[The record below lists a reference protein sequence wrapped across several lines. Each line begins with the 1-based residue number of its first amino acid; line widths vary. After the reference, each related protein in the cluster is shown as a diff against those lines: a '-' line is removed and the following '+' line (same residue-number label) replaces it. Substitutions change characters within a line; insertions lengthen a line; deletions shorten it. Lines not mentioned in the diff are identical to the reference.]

1 MSDAFIVNGHIID
14 PANNIDELG
23 DLVIT
28 DGRIVRVG
36 VNSSQRSAVSD
47 QQENLVVGKHS
58 GLQTPPTTS
67 ESRKPKVS
75 ESHSDVYDAT
85 GLIVA
90 PGLIDMHVH
99 LREPGFE
106 HKETIATGTAAAAAG
121 GFTSVACMAN
131 TSPVIDTPEKIEE
144 IYEIARDA
152 AATNVFPFGSI
163 TKGLAGHELTDMRGM
178 RSAGAVGFSD
188 DGVTVM
194 NAALMRDALSLSAE
208 LGFPIMVHCEEHN
221 LNAGAVMNLGE
232 TSRKLGLIGSP
243 NAAEDIIVAR
253 DIMLAEMTGGHLH
266 VLHVSTAGAVAL
278 IRQGKSRGVHLT
290 AEACPHHWIL
300 TDTEVEKQGT
310 NAKMHPPLRT
320 QTDIDA
326 VIEGLCDGTID
337 AIATDHAPHAPS
349 EKAQEMLDAPNGIIG
364 LETCLPLV
372 FTSLVQ
378 PGHLTLMEAIAK
390 MTAIPANILGIN
402 RGTLSV
408 GAVGDVTVININSVN
423 HVDITKSHSK
433 SQNTPFAGW
442 ELKGWQMTTLR
453 EGSRIGVRPS

>member
-1 MSDAFIVNGHIID
+1 MSDAFIANGRIID
-14 PANNIDELG
+14 PANNIDEVGNLS
-23 DLVIT
+23 
-28 DGRIVRVG
+28 IVNG
-36 VNSSQRSAVSD
+36 KIEAVNNGEKRAEFPSA
-47 QQENLVVGKHS
+47 N
-58 GLQTPPTTS
+58 
-67 ESRKPKVS
+67 
-75 ESHSDVYDAT
+75 VYDAT
-85 GLIVA
+85 GLIVT

-131 TSPVIDTPEKIEE
+131 TSPVIDTPEKVEQ
-144 IYEIARDA
+144 IYDIARETA
-152 AATNVFPFGSI
+152 ETNVFPFGSI
-163 TKGLAGHELTDMRGM
+163 TKNLAGDELTDMRGM

-194 NAALMRDALSLSAE
+194 NAALMRDALALSAE

-266 VLHVSTAGAVAL
+266 VLHVSTVGAVEL
-278 IRQGKSRGVHLT
+278 IRQGKRRGVHVT

-300 TDTEVEKQGT
+300 TDKEIEKQGT
-310 NAKMHPPLRT
+310 NARMHPPLRT
-320 QTDIDA
+320 QTDIEA

-337 AIATDHAPHAPS
+337 AIATDHAPHAPQ
-349 EKAQEMLDAPNGIIG
+349 EKALGMLDAPNGIVG
-364 LETCLPLV
+364 LETCVPLV
-372 FTSLVQ
+372 FTYLVQ
-378 PGHLTLMEAIAK
+378 PGHLTVAEAIAK

-402 RGTLSV
+402 RGTLSI
-408 GAVGDVTVININSVN
+408 GTVGDVTAIDPDLVN
-423 HVDITKSHSK
+423 QVDVTKSRSK
-433 SQNTPFAGW
+433 SQNTPFGGW
-442 ELKGWQMTTLR
+442 ELKGWQVITLR
-453 EGSRIGVRPS
+453 EGSRIGASPSSR

>member
-14 PANNIDELG
+14 PANNTDEVG
-23 DLVIT
+23 DFFIT
-28 DGRIVRVG
+28 DGRIARVG
-36 VNSSQRSAVSD
+36 DKEKLPSSDTA
-47 QQENLVVGKHS
+47 
-58 GLQTPPTTS
+58 
-67 ESRKPKVS
+67 
-75 ESHSDVYDAT
+75 DVYDAT
-85 GLIVA
+85 GLIVV

-131 TSPVIDTPEKIEE
+131 TSPVIDTPEKIEQ
-144 IYEIARDA
+144 IYDIARETGT
-152 AATNVFPFGSI
+152 TNVFPFGSI
-163 TKGLAGHELTDMRGM
+163 TKDLAGNALVDMHGM
-178 RSAGAVGFSD
+178 YSAGAVGFSD

-194 NAALMRDALSLSAE
+194 NAALMRDALALSAK

-266 VLHVSTAGAVAL
+266 VLHVSTAGAVEL
-278 IRQGKSRGVHLT
+278 VRQGKKRGVHVT

-300 TDTEVEKQGT
+300 TDKEVEKQGT
-310 NAKMHPPLRT
+310 NARMHPPLRT
-320 QTDIDA
+320 QNDIDA
-326 VIEGLCDGTID
+326 VIEGLRDGTID

-349 EKAQEMLDAPNGIIG
+349 EKALGMLDAPNGIIG

-372 FTSLVQ
+372 FTYLVQ

-390 MTAIPANILGIN
+390 MTSIPANILGIN

-408 GAVGDVTVININSVN
+408 GAVGDVTVIDVDSVN
-423 HVDITKSHSK
+423 RVDVTKSRSK
-433 SQNTPFAGW
+433 SQNTPFARW
-442 ELKGWQMTTLR
+442 ELKGWQTITLR
-453 EGSRIGVRPS
+453 EGRKI